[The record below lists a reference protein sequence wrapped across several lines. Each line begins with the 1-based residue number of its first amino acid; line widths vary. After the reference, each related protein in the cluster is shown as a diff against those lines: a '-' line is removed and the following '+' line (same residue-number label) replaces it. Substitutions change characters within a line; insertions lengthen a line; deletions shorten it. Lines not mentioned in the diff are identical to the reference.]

1 MQVSRQAPMQAR
13 LSQRAFTLV
22 EMVITLTIVV
32 VLAAGSVP
40 LFRGWQQERAARDPV
55 LALRRLAKESR
66 LRAMREKRPYQI
78 AFHNGG
84 FVASRFTTP
93 YLTRSELQEMS
104 VAAQTGSFRVAKDAE
119 QAEEQREPDSSREKG
134 AWPAAPPS
142 AALDDHWL
150 EEYPLR
156 EGSRLS
162 LQLWNELEPTAIEGD
177 QIKLWVFQPSG
188 MCLPLH
194 LDLEDQGWR
203 FELDFDALSAS
214 LTREVMTTP

>member
-1 MQVSRQAPMQAR
+1 MQAR
-13 LSQRAFTLV
+13 GQVSLHDCRHRRAFTLV

-78 AFHNGG
+78 AFHEGG

-93 YLTRSELQEMS
+93 YLTRSQLSELS
-104 VAAQTGSFRVAKDAE
+104 LAAQTGSFRTAKDADE
-119 QAEEQREPDSSREKG
+119 AEAQRDPDSSGQKSG
-134 AWPAAPPS
+134 WPTAPPS
-142 AALDDHWL
+142 APLDDHWL

-156 EGSRLS
+156 ESATLS
-162 LQLWNELEPTAIEGD
+162 LQLWNELEPTVIEGE

-188 MCLPLH
+188 MSLPLQ
-194 LDLEDQGWR
+194 LTLEDQGWR
-203 FELDFDALSAS
+203 FDLEFDALSAS
-214 LTREVMTTP
+214 LTREVMNSP